1 MRIFLDAMGGDNAPQ
16 APVAG
21 AIEALRK
28 YPQLE
33 ITLAGDPAALTP
45 LLTTLARKQ
54 ARGSCR
60 DREESY
66 A

>member
-45 LLTTLARKQ
+45 LLTDCDDVRSRLTVL
-54 ARGSCR
+54 
-60 DREESY
+60 
-66 A
+66 

>member
-28 YPQLE
+28 YLQLE
-33 ITLAGDPAALTP
+33 ITLAVDPAAMMPRLT
-45 LLTTLARKQ
+45 LCDDVCI
-54 ARGSCR
+54 G
-60 DREESY
+60 
-66 A
+66 

>member
-28 YPQLE
+28 YPQL
-33 ITLAGDPAALTP
+33 
-45 LLTTLARKQ
+45 
-54 ARGSCR
+54 
-60 DREESY
+60 
-66 A
+66 

>member
-28 YPQLE
+28 LSE
-33 ITLAGDPAALTP
+33 AGDHPGG
-45 LLTTLARKQ
+45 RS
-54 ARGSCR
+54 RGH
-60 DREESY
+60 
-66 A
+66 